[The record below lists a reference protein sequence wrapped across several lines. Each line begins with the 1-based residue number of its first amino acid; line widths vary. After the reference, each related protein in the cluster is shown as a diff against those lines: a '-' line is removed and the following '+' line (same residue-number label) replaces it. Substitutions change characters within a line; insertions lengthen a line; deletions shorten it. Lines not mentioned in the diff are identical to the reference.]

1 MSQYQFFD
9 PTAIAKAKLIPESL
23 AFTGGSID
31 CSGGLLV
38 DGNLTKVTL
47 ESKDGSPIY
56 ISALAT
62 LDDCVIHGRD
72 VLIEGHFS
80 GVINADGKTEFAS
93 GCVVVGV
100 FNKAGE
106 VYMHK
111 LADVDDLAVKSKKPS
126 EQASQV
132 VKAVAFGS
140 GSYAQ
145 STGTGGSH

>member
-1 MSQYQFFD
+1 MSQYNFFE
-9 PTAIAKAKLIPESL
+9 PTDIAKAKLIPESL
-23 AFTGGSID
+23 AFTGGAID

-62 LDDCVIHGRD
+62 LDDCIINGRD

-126 EQASQV
+126 EQSAQL
-132 VKAVAFGS
+132 VKTQMFTVGS
-140 GSYAQ
+140 HVQ
-145 STGTGGSH
+145 PTGTGGSY